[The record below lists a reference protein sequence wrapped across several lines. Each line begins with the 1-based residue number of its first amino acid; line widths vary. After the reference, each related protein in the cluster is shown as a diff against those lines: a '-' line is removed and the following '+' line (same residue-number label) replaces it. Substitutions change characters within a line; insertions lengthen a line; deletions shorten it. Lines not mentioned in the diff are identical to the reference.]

1 MLQAYPEAVME
12 RYKLKQLPERDIEL
26 LETVG
31 RKRGCL
37 RGGGRI
43 DLHRASEIL
52 LHDIRSGVLGRISME
67 SPARVA
73 AQQAQAPAA
82 AAPPADEADRP
93 GTG

>member
-1 MLQAYPEAVME
+1 ME

-26 LETVG
+26 IETVG

-52 LHDIRSGVLGRISME
+52 LHDIRSGALGRISME
-67 SPARVA
+67 SPALVA
-73 AQQAQAPAA
+73 AQQAEAA
-82 AAPPADEADRP
+82 AAAAAAASEKK
-93 GTG
+93 